1 MVNHV
6 VKSRERQ
13 GTNSLDLT
21 LPAEIKKEYSINGGD
36 LFKVTVSEN
45 EDKELVIKYTLVYK
59 NKWIL

>member
-45 EDKELVIKYTLVYK
+45 KEKELVIKYTLVYK
-59 NKWIL
+59 NK

>member
-59 NKWIL
+59 NK

>member
-1 MVNHV
+1 MVNHI

-36 LFKVTVSEN
+36 LFKVTVSKSEN
-45 EDKELVIKYTLVYK
+45 NELIIKYTLVYK
-59 NKWIL
+59 NK